1 MNSMRERKVVLTA
14 EADRDMQQV
23 EAYVSE
29 IYRPK
34 SGRRYVIRL
43 YSYISE
49 LSFAAGT
56 FSPSRYLTARRIH
69 PDARTMAV
77 MHRWTIVFHLYGD
90 YVIVDRILASKN
102 ITE

>member
-1 MNSMRERKVVLTA
+1 MNYMRERKVVLTA

-23 EAYVSE
+23 EDYVSE
-29 IYRPK
+29 IYRPE
-34 SGRRYVIRL
+34 SGRRYVTRL

-102 ITE
+102 ITK

>member
-29 IYRPK
+29 IYRPE

-90 YVIVDRILASKN
+90 YVIVDRILASKI

>member
-1 MNSMRERKVVLTA
+1 MRERKVVLTA

-23 EAYVSE
+23 EAYVSG
-29 IYRPK
+29 IYRPE

-56 FSPSRYLTARRIH
+56 FPPSRYLTARRIH

>member
-29 IYRPK
+29 IYRPE

-49 LSFAAGT
+49 LSFTAGA
-56 FSPSRYLTARRIH
+56 FPPSRYLTARHIH
-69 PDARTMAV
+69 TEARTMAV
-77 MHRWTIVFHLYGD
+77 MRRWTIVFHIYGD